1 MQSLTRRAE
10 LEIKLRLP
18 RSAIAQLLRHPAL
31 APCKSG
37 RARRRKLVSTYFD
50 TANLRLA
57 KAGVAVRMRR
67 DGRHWIQTAK
77 GPADAD
83 SGGGLAA
90 RPEFEWLL
98 GASNRM
104 PPLDTTRLAT
114 TPWRRMLL
122 KAARRGL
129 DPVFVTEFTRTEIPL
144 ALPDRT
150 TALLAVDLG
159 VIRAVGAAK
168 RVDLCEVELELA
180 EGNVGQLFHLAMEL
194 ANDLP
199 LSLEPASKAARGVR
213 LVAPAPQRPRH
224 AENAELHGEMGAAE
238 ALASIMRACLRQV
251 EGNADGLLHDDD
263 AEWIHQMRIGTR
275 RLRACLSLLSHLV
288 TAEPSA
294 RLSAEAKWL
303 AGALG
308 SARDLDVLALETLPA
323 LRRGVAGAD
332 KASARA
338 IRSFTVKIAARRKR
352 ARSAAREAVASQRF
366 VRLALATGAL
376 AAAPE
381 FDAAG
386 GSTSEA
392 ATRTPVREFA
402 ARLLA
407 HRQKSLLR
415 LGESLPAAPAEARH
429 AARIAAK
436 KLRYA
441 TEFFADLFPGKRM
454 RAYRKSLARLQDVLG
469 VLNDASV
476 AARLAREIAG
486 PDSNAAALLQGWAA
500 AQATLASGELAH
512 AWRAFSRAKTFWD

>member
-1 MQSLTRRAE
+1 MRSLTRTAE

-18 RSAIAQLLRHPAL
+18 RGAIAQLLRHPAL
-31 APCKSG
+31 ARCKSG
-37 RARRRKLVSTYFD
+37 RARGRELVSTYFD

-57 KAGVAVRMRR
+57 KAGVALRMRR
-67 DGRHWIQTAK
+67 DGRRWIQTAK
-77 GPADAD
+77 GPADAE

-90 RPEFEWLL
+90 RPEFEWML
-98 GASNRM
+98 GTSTRM

-122 KAARRGL
+122 KAARNGL

-144 ALPDRT
+144 ALSDRT
-150 TALLAVDLG
+150 TALLAVDAG
-159 VIRAVGAAK
+159 VIRAVGSAK
-168 RVDLCEVELELA
+168 RVELCEVELELA
-180 EGNVGQLFHLAMEL
+180 AGNVEELFRFAMEL

-199 LSLEPASKAARGVR
+199 LSIEPASKAARGVR
-213 LVAPAPQRPRH
+213 LIAPAPARPRH
-224 AENAELHGEMGAAE
+224 AENAELDGDMGAAE

-251 EGNADGLLHDDD
+251 EVNADGLLYDDD

-275 RLRACLSLLSHLV
+275 RLRACLSLFSHLV
-288 TAEPSA
+288 TAETFA
-294 RLSAEAKWL
+294 WLNAEIKWL

-323 LRRGVAGAD
+323 LRRGVRGAD
-332 KASARA
+332 EASSRA
-338 IRSFTVKIAARRKR
+338 IRSFAAKIAVRRKR
-352 ARSAAREAVASQRF
+352 ARSDAREAVASRRF
-366 VRLALATGAL
+366 VRLVLAAGAF

-381 FDAAG
+381 FGAAG
-386 GSTSEA
+386 GSAIEA
-392 ATRTPVREFA
+392 TTRTPVREFA

-407 HRQKSLLR
+407 YRQKKLLR
-415 LGESLPAAPAEARH
+415 HGESLPSAPPEARH
-429 AARIAAK
+429 AARVAAK

-454 RAYRKSLARLQDVLG
+454 RTYRKSLARLQDVLG

-500 AQATLASGELAH
+500 AQATIVSGDLSQ
-512 AWRAFSRAKTFWD
+512 AWRDFSRAKTFWG